1 MSQHTKAT
9 SLQSYQSVLYGRAL
23 HPELFVLKDRKV
35 FKTREY
41 EFEAWIMNGGH
52 MLRFEHKTMCAC
64 ELVTDQEGSLP
75 DSGVLAAALCA
86 GERDFEHRFP
96 RDGVAYLTT
105 VQTETLSENLFAATF
120 DEMVSFAAEVNGM
133 CSIWED
139 GAGRCLSL
147 IDIQRYPQEIHA
159 QAYHL
164 QAHGGV
170 VVRTQ
175 TIFEHA

>member
-9 SLQSYQSVLYGRAL
+9 SLHTYQSVLYGRAL
-23 HPELFVLKDRKV
+23 HPELFTLKDRKV
-35 FKTREY
+35 LKTKDY

-52 MLRFEHKTMCAC
+52 MLRFEHRTMCAS
-64 ELVTDQEGSLP
+64 ELVTDQDGSLP

-86 GERDFEHRFP
+86 GERDYEHKFP
-96 RDGVAYLTT
+96 RDGVLYLTT
-105 VQTETLSENLFAATF
+105 VQTETLSENLYAATF
-120 DEMVSFAAEVNGM
+120 EEMLSFAVEVTGM
-133 CSIWED
+133 CCVWED
-139 GAGRCLSL
+139 GVGRCLSL
-147 IDIQRYPQEIHA
+147 IDIQRYPNELHA

-164 QAHGGV
+164 QANGGV